1 MEEKGLTAD
10 VPAGKKGSV
19 IDKKKYG
26 SLGFRLNVSLVIM
39 MLIMTGIT
47 LVVAYFALRDTY
59 IGFYSDSAQ
68 EAVNT
73 IADTIIWE
81 GGIEH
86 FAETG
91 ERDIYADATCE
102 YLDTFKT
109 NFPSISFLYM
119 FVPYDDH
126 FIYVYDSVREGDD
139 LSAVASYGDRFD
151 YGETEY
157 EGLVVALKEKRGSVG
172 VNYNENSTYGES
184 ISVWAPVFDENGD
197 IRLVVEA
204 DYYLEDIYDDING
217 FMFQIGVVLVLCAA
231 VIILVMLIFVRR
243 SVLEPVD
250 SLYNAVELYDHG
262 VIKIDEKDYPH
273 NDELRQLADSF
284 VMMAQRIENY
294 TEEVKRVVAEK
305 ERIGAELS
313 VATGIQASMLPN
325 KFPAFPDREEIDIY
339 AIMRPAKEV
348 GGDFYD
354 MFFIDESHLAIV
366 VADVSGKGVPAAL
379 FMVIGKT
386 LIKDHTNVGDNL
398 GEVFYEVNNLL
409 CDNNSEQMF
418 ITAYEAVINLKT
430 GRVDYVNAGHEHPFL
445 LQRGEDGEYAYVEQK
460 TNPQFVLAGMEGI
473 PYSAASFEMK
483 PGDRLVQYSDGV
495 PEATDSKDELY
506 GIERLNRYLNDKKDL
521 EPKPL
526 LEGLLNDIDG
536 FVGEAPQ
543 FDDITMLCLDFRKYM
558 E

>member
-1 MEEKGLTAD
+1 ME
-10 VPAGKKGSV
+10 
-19 IDKKKYG
+19 DKKRYG
-26 SLGFRLNVSLVIM
+26 SLGHRLNLTLVIM

-59 IGFYSDSAQ
+59 IDFYSESAQ

-73 IADTIIWE
+73 IADSIVWDD
-81 GGIEH
+81 GIDH

-91 ERDIYADATCE
+91 EKDTYAEVTCD
-102 YLDTFKT
+102 YLDMFKT
-109 NFPSISFLYM
+109 NFPNISFLYM

-126 FIYVYDSVREGDD
+126 FVYVYDSVREGDD
-139 LSAVASYGDRFD
+139 MSGISSYGDRFD

-172 VNYNENSTYGES
+172 VNYNNNSTYGKS
-184 ISVWAPVFDENGD
+184 ISVWAPVFDNNGD

-204 DYYLEDIYDDING
+204 DYYLDDIYHDINS
-217 FMFQIGVVLVLCAA
+217 FMLQIAAVLLLCAA
-231 VIILVMLIFVRR
+231 VIILFMLIHVRKG
-243 SVLEPVD
+243 VIEPLS
-250 SLYNAVELYDHG
+250 SLYNTVEHYDHG
-262 VIKIDEKDYPH
+262 VIKIDEKDYPY

-284 VMMAQRIENY
+284 VMMAERIENY

-325 KFPAFPDREEIDIY
+325 KFPAFPDRDEIDIY
-339 AIMRPAKEV
+339 AIMKPAKEV

-354 MFFIDESHLAIV
+354 MFFVDESHLAIV

-418 ITAYEAVINLKT
+418 ITAYEAVIDLKT

-445 LQRGEDGEYAYVEQK
+445 LQRVEDGEYAYVEQK

-473 PYSAASFEMK
+473 PYTAASFEMK

-495 PEATDSKDELY
+495 PEATDAKEELY
-506 GIERLNRYLNDKKDL
+506 GMARLNEYLNKNRDL
-521 EPKPL
+521 APKPL
-526 LEGLLNDIDG
+526 LEGLLEDINV

-543 FDDITMLCLDFRKYM
+543 FDDITMLCLDFKKYM

>member
-1 MEEKGLTAD
+1 MDDKELNANIHTEEKASNTL
-10 VPAGKKGSV
+10 KKR
-19 IDKKKYG
+19 YG
-26 SLGFRLNVSLVIM
+26 SLGHRLNITLVIM
-39 MLIMTGIT
+39 MLLMTGIT
-47 LVVAYFALRDTY
+47 LAVAYYALRDTY
-59 IGFYSDSAQ
+59 IEFYSESAQ

-73 IADTIIWE
+73 IADSIVWE
-81 GGIEH
+81 DGIEH

-91 ERDIYADATCE
+91 ERDMYADVACE
-102 YLDTFKT
+102 YLDMFKT
-109 NFPSISFLYM
+109 NFPDISFLYM

-139 LSAVASYGDRFD
+139 PSAMSSYGDRFD

-157 EGLVVALKEKRGSVG
+157 EGLVVALKEKRGSTG
-172 VNYNENSTYGES
+172 VNYNKNSTYGES

-197 IRLVVEA
+197 VRLVVEA
-204 DYYLEDIYDDING
+204 DYYLEDIYEDINE
-217 FMFQIGVVLVLCAA
+217 FMFQIGIVLVLCAA
-231 VIILVMLIFVRR
+231 VIILLMLISVRKN
-243 SVLEPVD
+243 VIEPLG
-250 SLYNAVELYDHG
+250 SLYNTVELYDHG
-262 VIKIDEKDYPH
+262 VININEKDYPH

-284 VMMAQRIENY
+284 VMMAQRIVDY

-325 KFPAFPDREEIDIY
+325 KFPAFPERDEIDVY
-339 AIMRPAKEV
+339 AIMTPAKEV

-354 MFFIDESHLAIV
+354 MFLVDESHLAIV

-379 FMVIGKT
+379 FMAIGKT

-398 GEVFYEVNNLL
+398 GEVFYEVNNML
-409 CDNNSEQMF
+409 CDTNSEQMF
-418 ITAYEAVINLKT
+418 ITAYEAVLDLKT

-445 LQRGEDGEYAYVEQK
+445 LQRGEDGEYEYVEQK

-473 PYSAASFEMK
+473 PYSAACFEMK

-495 PEATDSKDELY
+495 PEATDIKEELY
-506 GIERLNRYLNDKKDL
+506 GMERLNKYLNSNKEL
-521 EPKPL
+521 APQQL
-526 LEGLLNDIDG
+526 LEGLLVDVNK
-536 FVGEAPQ
+536 FVGSAPQ
-543 FDDITMLCLDFRKYM
+543 FDDITMLCLEFKKYM

>member
-1 MEEKGLTAD
+1 METKEAVSKLPKEKNTKM
-10 VPAGKKGSV
+10 V
-19 IDKKKYG
+19 KYG
-26 SLGFRLNVSLVIM
+26 SLGRRLNVVLIIM

-47 LVVAYFALRDTY
+47 LVVAYYALRETY
-59 IGFYSDSAQ
+59 IEFYSESAQ

-73 IADTIIWE
+73 IADSIVWE
-81 GGIEH
+81 DGIEH

-91 ERDIYADATCE
+91 DKDIYAELTCE
-102 YLDTFKT
+102 YLDMFKS
-109 NFPSISFLYM
+109 NFSDISFLYM

-139 LSAVASYGDRFD
+139 LSTVSSYGERYD

-157 EGLVVALKEKRGSVG
+157 NSLVVALKEKRGSEG
-172 VNYNENSTYGES
+172 VNYNTNSTYGDS
-184 ISVWAPVFDENGD
+184 ISVWAPVFDKNGD
-197 IRLVVEA
+197 VRLVVEA
-204 DYYLEDIYDDING
+204 DYYLEDIYSDINE
-217 FMFQIGVVLVLCAA
+217 FTFQIGIVLILCAA

-243 SVLEPVD
+243 SVLEPIS

-325 KFPAFPDREEIDIY
+325 KFPAFPDRDELDIY
-339 AIMRPAKEV
+339 AIMKPAKEV

-354 MFFIDESHLAIV
+354 MFFVDESHLAIV

-398 GEVFYEVNNLL
+398 GEVFYEVNNML

-418 ITAYEAVINLKT
+418 ITAYEAVIDLKT
-430 GRVDYVNAGHEHPFL
+430 GRVDYVNAGHEHPFV
-445 LQRGEDGEYAYVEQK
+445 LQMCEDGEYAYVEQK
-460 TNPQFVLAGMEGI
+460 TNPQFVLAGMEDI
-473 PYSAASFEMK
+473 PYTAASFEMK

-495 PEATDSKDELY
+495 PEATNAKEELY
-506 GIERLNRYLNDKKDL
+506 GVERLNRYLNNNKEL
-521 EPKPL
+521 KPQQL
-526 LEGLLNDIDG
+526 LEGLLDDVNA
-536 FVGEAPQ
+536 FVGKAPQ
-543 FDDITMLCLDFRKYM
+543 FDDITMLCLDFKKYM

>member
-1 MEEKGLTAD
+1 METKAVKSVMPEEKKEMNLGRT
-10 VPAGKKGSV
+10 
-19 IDKKKYG
+19 KYG
-26 SLGFRLNVSLVIM
+26 SLGRRLNVMLVIM
-39 MLIMTGIT
+39 MLLMTGVT

-59 IGFYSDSAQ
+59 IEFYSESAQ

-73 IADTIIWE
+73 IAQSIVWE
-81 GGIEH
+81 DGIEH

-91 ERDIYADATCE
+91 ERDAYADVTCE
-102 YLDTFKT
+102 YLDMFKT
-109 NFPSISFLYM
+109 NFPNISFLYM
-119 FVPYDDH
+119 FVPYEDH

-139 LSAVASYGDRFD
+139 VSTLSSYGDRFD
-151 YGETEY
+151 YGESEY

-172 VNYNENSTYGES
+172 VNYNNNSTYGES
-184 ISVWAPVFDENGD
+184 ISVWAPVFDEKGD
-197 IRLVVEA
+197 VRLVVEA
-204 DYYLEDIYDDING
+204 DYYLEDIYHDINE
-217 FMFQIGVVLVLCAA
+217 FMFQIGVVLILCAA

-243 SVLEPVD
+243 SVLEPID
-250 SLYNAVELYDHG
+250 SLYNTVELYDHG
-262 VIKIDEKDYPH
+262 VIKIDEKDYPY

-325 KFPAFPDREEIDIY
+325 KFPLFPDREEIDLY

-354 MFFIDESHLAIV
+354 IFFVDESHLAIV

-398 GEVFYEVNNLL
+398 GEVFYEVNNML
-409 CDNNSEQMF
+409 CDNNAEQMF

-445 LQRGEDGEYAYVEQK
+445 LQRCENGEYAYVEQK

-473 PYSAASFEMK
+473 PYTAASFEMK

-495 PEATDSKDELY
+495 PEATNNAEELY
-506 GIERLNRYLNDKKDL
+506 GMERLNAFLNEKRDL
-521 EPKPL
+521 TPKPL
-526 LEGLLNDIDG
+526 LEGLLENIDA
-536 FVGEAPQ
+536 FVGDAPQ
-543 FDDITMLCLDFRKYM
+543 FDDITMLCLDFKKYM

>member
-1 MEEKGLTAD
+1 METKEVTSKQPAAKKEKSMNL
-10 VPAGKKGSV
+10 
-19 IDKKKYG
+19 IKYG
-26 SLGFRLNVSLVIM
+26 SLGRRLNVMLIIM

-47 LVVAYFALRDTY
+47 LAVAYFALRDTY
-59 IGFYSDSAQ
+59 IEFYSESAQ

-73 IADTIIWE
+73 IADSIVWE
-81 GGIEH
+81 DGIEH

-91 ERDIYADATCE
+91 ERDLYADATCE
-102 YLDTFKT
+102 YLDMFKT
-109 NFPSISFLYM
+109 NFSDVSFLYM

-139 LSAVASYGDRFD
+139 LEDVASYGDRYD

-157 EGLVVALKEKRGSVG
+157 NGLVVALKEKRGSEG
-172 VNYNENSTYGES
+172 VNYNSNSTYGES
-184 ISVWAPVFDENGD
+184 ISVWAPIFDENGD
-197 IRLVVEA
+197 VRLVVEA
-204 DYYLEDIYDDING
+204 DYYLEDIYRDINE
-217 FMFQIGVVLVLCAA
+217 FTFQIGIVLVLCAA

-243 SVLEPVD
+243 SVLEPIS

-325 KFPAFPDREEIDIY
+325 KFPAFPDRDELDIY
-339 AIMRPAKEV
+339 AIMKPAKEV

-354 MFFIDESHLAIV
+354 MFFVDESHLAIV

-398 GEVFYEVNNLL
+398 GEVFYEVNNML

-418 ITAYEAVINLKT
+418 ITAYEAVIDLKT

-445 LQRGEDGEYAYVEQK
+445 LQRCEDGEYAYVEQK

-473 PYSAASFEMK
+473 PYTAASFEMK

-495 PEATDSKDELY
+495 PEATNAKEELY
-506 GIERLNRYLNDKKDL
+506 GVERLNRYLNNNKEL
-521 EPKPL
+521 KPQQL
-526 LEGLLNDIDG
+526 LEGLLDDVNA
-536 FVGEAPQ
+536 FVGKAPQ